1 MPSAASQAPADTP
14 SSASVSSTSE
24 PSRSEH
30 VSDTSASPSSSE
42 SSHVSSASSE
52 VPHTS
57 SEAPPAATSTSEAP
71 RTTEPVHAGESSEA
85 ELQAALDAEMER
97 VDKELGV
104 AQKALNDAF
113 VSQRDAVV
121 SKAAQLRRLAMTTL
135 PERLAQVVDR
145 GIEHSIAPLLL
156 RTIRHFKTLASTLDD
171 KRNPTDAYRAAASEL
186 ILTKMD
192 ELVDVYD
199 EMRGALRDALFPTHQ
214 NETELIR
221 TAVTEL
227 RQQVRL
233 ALRTFNSVM
242 EKTDFQATYYENEGW
257 DSAMKKRPRFFRE
270 EMEEEM
276 GTMSSLGEVDVFS
289 GTAPDLTAETKHLVR
304 SLNLLFR
311 EAEVVFARIGER
323 LTELPLTLFHAD
335 THARLLYDVHAY
347 LDELSSSGRNMLREA
362 TLRLR
367 DPIVSTRLAL
377 GLEGVPKAGL
387 LFEVRDAPSP
397 APSVRSSDGPEA
409 ASVSASSTPAATTET
424 TASAASVPSHDEL

>member
-1 MPSAASQAPADTP
+1 M
-14 SSASVSSTSE
+14 
-24 PSRSEH
+24 
-30 VSDTSASPSSSE
+30 
-42 SSHVSSASSE
+42 
-52 VPHTS
+52 
-57 SEAPPAATSTSEAP
+57 
-71 RTTEPVHAGESSEA
+71 
-85 ELQAALDAEMER
+85 
-97 VDKELGV
+97 
-104 AQKALNDAF
+104 
-113 VSQRDAVV
+113 SQRDAVV